1 MSADTIRRT
10 NPFPGLRPFRT
21 DEHHLFFGR
30 EEQTVALLQ
39 LLRKHRFL
47 AVVGTSGSGK
57 SSLVRAGLIA
67 ELHGG
72 TMTRAGSSWE
82 VIILRPGGS
91 PIENLAQGMID
102 ADLYD
107 RDEPSALLRLLATL
121 NRSRFG
127 LVEAA
132 RQSDSF
138 DPGTNLLVVVDQ
150 FEELFR
156 FRQQGISSEEEATAF
171 VNLLLTASEQQDQ
184 PIFVAITMR
193 SDYLGDCSEIPGL
206 AEAVNDGE
214 YLIPRLSR
222 DQKRQAIEQPI
233 GVGGATI
240 SARLVQRLL
249 NDVGDD
255 PDQLPVLQHALMRMW
270 DVWLANGDSKR
281 PLDFQDFEA
290 IGGLDSALSVH
301 ADEIYAALPDDRHRA
316 VAARIFKTLTERGPD
331 NRGIRRPTRLDR
343 LERIAEVDRATALP
357 ILDAFRRPG
366 VTFLMPD
373 LDKELEAR
381 TVVDLSHE
389 SLMRCWQR
397 LRTWVEEEAQS
408 ARIFRR
414 LADTAELRREGKAG
428 LFHDPDLQI
437 TLSWREQQQPN
448 AAWAEQYGGE
458 FEMAVE
464 FLEASSAAVA
474 AESKAREVARQHEL
488 DQARQLAEARQGQ
501 LLQQQRSA
509 RKLRSMLAGLAVVA
523 AIAVGASVVAS
534 TFWREASRAKAVA
547 EEHADTAKTQ
557 AQFATEQQ
565 ALAEKRLG
573 EANAAREAA
582 RRADRERRIHFY
594 ASDMKL
600 TSILWEDDR
609 NGSDQLR
616 ARLAAHVPDP
626 KDPETIDLRGFEWHY
641 RQHLFDH
648 GAAVITGLENPADD
662 LALTVDEHVLA
673 LDAEGR
679 LGRWNIETREPIGP
693 RSDLGKDAVLSS
705 DGRLAIVLGK
715 RELELVDANT
725 GKTLRT
731 LDGFDPS
738 QFVGQSGG
746 NRLNGLRSQIIFSRD
761 GKYLVG
767 WGRGGDQVQW
777 VDTTTGEIVATGTLK
792 TRLWGV
798 RIAAISSDGL
808 TLAVAHSGS
817 GAGSKI
823 TTVRWN
829 REQQKVEDDHSWE
842 ANTGTLGILAFTPDD
857 RSLLFANYYGGTLYK
872 SDVGS
877 EKKIELKAFAHAAPI
892 SAIAIGPNGTLATAA
907 EDGTIKTWTGT
918 EKLEPKS
925 TLRGHRGRVE
935 KLHFSPSGQLVS
947 AGSDK
952 TIRIWADAKVDSGM
966 RQLDPAGINPARYSP
981 DGLLIAARIRTS
993 EGVRPALWDAVT
1005 GNLVRTLLSDDAG
1018 EAQGVAFSPD
1028 GKTLA
1033 VGYGFRDGVSH
1044 VVLWDIE
1051 TGRRI
1056 TQFAG
1061 TTDLP
1066 GFQTN
1071 YNTGNVYALAF
1082 SPDGK
1087 HLVAGF
1093 GRPYNYPRSGT
1104 PTPLKVWNL
1113 KTSQARLLS
1122 GHTNYCV
1129 SVEFSPDGARLAS
1142 ASYDGTV
1149 RIWNTISWETEQT
1162 LKNPDPPT
1170 STGNGRVGA
1179 AVFSPDG
1186 RHLAMASHEGSV
1198 AVWETG
1204 SWNQPQIL
1212 VGHTDAVRSLAFS
1225 PDSRALASGGND
1237 GTIRIWNVATWR
1249 ELLALDLKGTEAS
1262 RAESL
1267 EFSPDGRRLL
1277 AGLNALAIWTT
1288 TPLLLW
1294 DDPDKSAKALAGV
1307 LDSGADFRT
1316 RVRWM
1321 STSPILHRG
1330 LEILAGLRPADA
1342 RVRLALAATRAHDF
1356 AARGQWIAAVEA
1368 FDELNGTTPGELAE
1382 WLDISAV
1389 LRVARALDETGR
1401 PADAAI
1407 LLTAADRRRHQD
1419 GLESVV
1425 MRLGVLGFNHKME
1438 ADGAAITGFSPGSP
1452 ARAGGLR
1459 EGDVI
1464 TTINGTAWTKETKE
1478 ADMARMLNQ
1487 GGVRSA
1493 RLTFK
1498 RPGQVVSRELMV
1510 NRRPERLGFRDT
1522 GMFYDWISAIEAKL
1536 ATNPSDSGRIE
1547 LRAELNALAWRTTDT
1562 AADYTTALA
1571 ALRDQPAERMAESRK
1586 RLHRRRGDS
1595 YFARGDWKKALDD
1608 YAEVVT
1614 AETTDESLLGNQTRA
1629 QAALLWE
1636 QDSVKRW
1643 TVLEPVEMT
1652 SSDGATLALQKDGT
1666 VLAGGTNPDKDSIT
1680 VRLRPGRRAVSAIRL
1695 ETLPDRSLP
1704 NGGPG
1709 REPNGNYYLT
1719 DIVLRRVPEKPD
1731 QPNEPLAFKGVW
1743 VDYWHDNGGL
1753 VKDIATAMLDDSAA
1767 TGWSVYLRT
1776 DQAHEAIFQLD
1787 KPIEPGGDLSFELQ
1801 FRGQYSQHTI
1811 GRFRL
1816 SVTEDPNALTEARND
1831 HALRTHADPWVS
1843 LAAAHRKHND
1853 LSAVEK
1859 IVKARPQS
1867 AAAIGALFVQNG
1879 DWTRALAIC
1888 DSVITDRTVEADL
1901 LANRARAHEGLKSWD
1916 AALADWTR
1924 AAAASS
1930 EGPRLLA
1937 EFANRLSANGQGRH
1951 ATTVRSAAR
1960 RQYEQS
1966 LQENPSHVPAAREL
1980 ATLLIDTQRTDWTVL
1995 QPTEARIEQLGKL
2008 MPVESDGSIRPLII
2022 DPNSAGVRWNTDL
2035 TCKVECKPSLATIA
2049 ALRLEVFPEPTP
2061 TGGTIRPNVGVT
2073 GFLFLKSIRV
2083 DSSLSG
2089 VSPDRVR
2096 FVDAAS
2102 SSRLY
2107 PLNSFYDIAATID
2120 ETREG
2125 AWYALPQD
2133 RVVEA
2138 IFLLP
2143 RPLTVSPERPF
2154 VVRLNGLSTT
2164 RFRLS
2169 AVGDPA
2175 VFERER
2181 TRLAVEQQMPGS
2193 GTGNIALP
2201 NRVDEIAPWL
2211 RLAGAYALNGE
2222 TDRSIERF
2230 SALLDSADSST
2241 RDGIVEL
2248 ASRFEGVLAG
2258 LQRRRPADAQLQ
2270 VAQTRVLALR
2280 GKRELAAGR
2289 PAQAETLLTDAL
2301 AVVDRVRAASGKT
2314 KWTVIDPVHTK
2325 SSAGATFTRQ
2335 PDRSILVSGTIA
2347 DKDTY
2352 TIELGAVPTGTTA
2365 FRLETIPHPSL
2376 PLGGP
2381 GRAITGNYELTG
2393 ITLRRV
2399 TANPDLAV
2407 DPLTI
2412 RNIWV
2417 DFSHGANR
2425 GAKNVEE
2432 ALLDG
2437 KDATGWSIY
2446 ASPNQDHV
2454 AVVLLDKPIEPG
2466 GDLILELQFRGDVPQ
2481 HSIGQFRLSV
2491 TSDSNAVANAGAS
2504 RTLPD
2509 AELADIH
2516 LDLGKLLVQ
2525 RGAPT
2530 EAAAGFHRA
2539 LDSLPAD
2546 KAAAFVEAA
2555 MNNDAVFA
2563 ELRKLRPADSIVA
2576 LGWGKRLA
2584 SQGRWDE
2591 AAEVF
2596 RNAARLRDP
2605 NMPKWVQTGFW
2616 KVGPYPYELEPS
2628 YPPEVNPDPF
2638 RSVAGTI
2645 PKTGGPPAE
2654 LHWEQTNPLP
2664 PGSNTPVTQVGLITL
2679 GSQEH
2684 ICNYV
2689 LTRVWSPTELE
2700 VALQLGDDD
2709 ASRLFVNNEF
2719 LLQTRFNGGRATPK
2733 EYEVLAT
2740 LKPGWNTILMK
2751 VQNTWSACWALLT
2764 ISATEPDLASARRG
2778 TEAIRADRLTTSGKA
2793 QDAVTVLNGLIDQYA
2808 DSHRLF
2814 AARARAYQQLERWT
2828 EAVADWSRALVL
2840 QPDDREYLY
2849 ERATIYT
2856 RHLKR
2861 HHRALADWN
2870 RLTRLRPMVI
2880 VERAATYE
2888 ALGQIGNARAD
2899 LDLAVTRTNF
2909 QQFNQ
2914 GQVYRTRGDF
2924 RARQGEWKNAAA
2936 DLGTASRHWVDDASR
2951 ADVDRDHALAS
2962 LMAGDMNAYRAS
2974 LAKLAEQ
2981 FNDKSGANSGRWLVY
2996 ATVAGPDPITA
3007 DDHRRLLKIVTERL
3021 AKDAAEWQTRLTAAL
3036 LHRVGEH
3043 RAAAVLFDKTPKGP
3057 DDSAFQ
3063 FVAAIAHHRAGNV
3076 NRAKELVVAANAWI
3090 KAQEE
3095 RTAGPATPTDHDW
3108 QTWAVCKSLQREAAG
3123 IISSKPDTVP
3133 KRSP

>member
-1 MSADTIRRT
+1 MSADTTRRT

-138 DPGTNLLVVVDQ
+138 NPGTNLLVVVDQ

-171 VNLLLTASEQQDQ
+171 VNLLLSASEQQDQ

-222 DQKRQAIEQPI
+222 DQKRLAIEQPI

-270 DVWLANGDSKR
+270 DVWLASGDSKR

-343 LERIAEVDRATALP
+343 LERIAEVDRATALA

-397 LRTWVEEEAQS
+397 LRAWVEEEAQS

-437 TLSWREQQQPN
+437 ALSWREQQQPN

-458 FEMAVE
+458 FEIAVA

-474 AESKAREVARQHEL
+474 AETEAREVARQHEL

-616 ARLAAHVPDP
+616 ARLAAHIPDP

-648 GAAVITGLENPADD
+648 GAAVISGLENPADD
-662 LALTVDEHVLA
+662 LALTADERVLA

-705 DGRLAIVLGK
+705 DGRLAVVLGK

-738 QFVGQSGG
+738 QFVGQIEG
-746 NRLNGLRSQIIFSRD
+746 NRFSGLRSQLIFSRD

-777 VDTTTGEIVATGTLK
+777 VDTTTGEIAATGTLK

-798 RIAAISSDGL
+798 RVAAVSSDGL
-808 TLAVAHSGS
+808 TLAVAHTGS

-829 REQQKVEDDHSWE
+829 REQQKVEDDRSWE

-857 RSLLFANYYGGTLYK
+857 RSLLFANYYGGTIYK

-877 EKKIELKAFAHAAPI
+877 EKKFELKAFAHAAPI

-907 EDGTIKTWTGT
+907 EDGTIKIWTGT

-966 RQLDPAGINPARYSP
+966 RPLDPAGIHPARYSP

-1005 GNLVRTLLSDDAG
+1005 GNLVRTFLSDDAG

-1028 GKTLA
+1028 RKTLA

-1051 TGRRI
+1051 TGRRMA
-1056 TQFAG
+1056 QFAG

-1071 YNTGNVYALAF
+1071 FNTGNVFALAF

-1113 KTSQARLLS
+1113 KTSQVRLLS
-1122 GHTNYCV
+1122 GHTNFCI

-1149 RIWNTISWETEQT
+1149 RIWNTTSWETEQT

-1170 STGNGRVGA
+1170 STGNGRVA
-1179 AVFSPDG
+1179 SAVFSPDG

-1225 PDSRALASGGND
+1225 HDSRALASGGND

-1249 ELLALDLKGTEAS
+1249 ELLALDLKSTEAS

-1277 AGLNALAIWTT
+1277 AGMNALAIWTT

-1294 DDPDKSAKALAGV
+1294 DDPDNSAKALAGV

-1321 STSPILHRG
+1321 STSPNLHRG
-1330 LEILAGLRPADA
+1330 LEILAGQRPSDA
-1342 RVRLALAATRAHDF
+1342 RVRTALAATRAHDF
-1356 AARGQWIAAVEA
+1356 AARGQWAAAVEA
-1368 FDELNGTTPGELAE
+1368 FDQLKGTNPGELAE

-1407 LLTAADRRRHQD
+1407 LLAATERRRHQD

-1425 MRLGVLGFNHKME
+1425 TRLGVLGFNHKME
-1438 ADGAAITGFSPGSP
+1438 ADGATITGFSPGSP
-1452 ARAGGLR
+1452 ARTGGLR
-1459 EGDVI
+1459 EGDRV
-1464 TTINGTAWTKETKE
+1464 TAVNGTAWTNETTE
-1478 ADMARMLNQ
+1478 ADVARMLNQ
-1487 GGVRSA
+1487 GGVRSV
-1493 RLTFK
+1493 RLTVK
-1498 RPGQVVSRELMV
+1498 RPGQVMPRELLV
-1510 NRRPERLGFRDT
+1510 NRRPERLGYRDT
-1522 GMFYDWISAIEAKL
+1522 SLFHDWISSIEAKL

-1547 LRAELNALAWRTTDT
+1547 LRAELNALAWRSSDTT
-1562 AADYTTALA
+1562 ADYAAALA

-1595 YFARGDWKKALDD
+1595 YFARGNWKKALDD

-1614 AETTDESLLGNQTRA
+1614 AETTDETLLGNQARA

-1643 TVLEPVEMT
+1643 TFVEPVDMT
-1652 SSDGATLALQKDGT
+1652 SSGGATLALQKDGS
-1666 VLAGGTNPDKDSIT
+1666 VLAGGTNPDKDTYT
-1680 VRLRPGRRAVSAIRL
+1680 VRLRPGRAAVTAIRL
-1695 ETLPDRSLP
+1695 EVLPDSSLP
-1704 NGGPG
+1704 HRGPG
-1709 REPNGNYYLT
+1709 RSFNSNFWLT
-1719 DIVLRRVPEKPD
+1719 GLALHRTAGTPD
-1731 QPNEPLAFKGVW
+1731 QSANPVTIKTVW
-1743 VDYWHDNGGL
+1743 VDYADTNIGGA
-1753 VKDIATAMLDDSAA
+1753 KDVVEAILDGKDG
-1767 TGWSVYLRT
+1767 TGWSIYPHS
-1776 DQAHEAIFQLD
+1776 DQAHEAVFQLD
-1787 KPIEPGGDLSFELQ
+1787 KPIEPAGDLIIELQ
-1801 FRGQYSQHTI
+1801 FRGPYVQHAI

-1816 SVTEDPNALTEARND
+1816 SVNTDPNALAVAQNN
-1831 HALRTHADPWVS
+1831 HALRTHPDPWVS
-1843 LAAAHRKHND
+1843 LAAAHRLRND
-1853 LSAVEK
+1853 QQAVDL
-1859 IVKARPQS
+1859 IVKTHPQS

-1888 DSVITDRTVEADL
+1888 DSVITDRTVDADL
-1901 LANRARAHEGLKSWD
+1901 LANRARAHEGLRSWD
-1916 AALADWTR
+1916 AATADWTR
-1924 AAAASS
+1924 AAAASP

-1951 ATTVRSAAR
+1951 AASVRGAAR
-1960 RQYEQS
+1960 RQYVQS

-1980 ATLLIDTQRTDWTVL
+1980 ATLLIDTHRTDWTVL
-1995 QPTEARIEQLGKL
+1995 QPTEARVEQLGKL
-2008 MPVESDGSIRPLII
+2008 MPVESDGSIRPLTI
-2022 DPNSAGVRWNTDL
+2022 DPNSTRARWNADL
-2035 TCKVECKPSLATIA
+2035 TCKVECKPALATIA
-2049 ALRLEVFPEPTP
+2049 ALRLEVFPEATP
-2061 TGGTIRPNVGVT
+2061 TVGAIRPNVGVT
-2073 GFLFLKSIRV
+2073 GFMLLKSIRV

-2089 VSPDRVR
+2089 GSPDRVR

-2102 SSRLY
+2102 SSRVN
-2107 PLNSFYDIAATID
+2107 PLNSLYDIAATID
-2120 ETREG
+2120 ETRDG
-2125 AWYALPQD
+2125 AWYAMPQD
-2133 RVVEA
+2133 RVEEA
-2138 IFLLP
+2138 IFLLSS
-2143 RPLTVSPERPF
+2143 PLTVSSERPF

-2169 AVGDPA
+2169 AVGDSA

-2181 TRLAVEQQMPGS
+2181 TRLAVEQQMPGLV
-2193 GTGNIALP
+2193 TGNIAP
-2201 NRVDEIAPWL
+2201 NRVDEMAPWL

-2230 SALLDSADSST
+2230 SELLDSADSST

-2270 VAQTRVLALR
+2270 VAQSRALALR

-2289 PAQAETLLTDAL
+2289 PAQAETHLTEAL
-2301 AVVDRVRAASGKT
+2301 TVVDRLRAAAGKT
-2314 KWTVIDPVHTK
+2314 QWTVIDPVRTK

-2352 TIELGAVPTGTTA
+2352 TIEFGAVPSGTTA
-2365 FRLETIPHPSL
+2365 FRLETLPHPTL
-2376 PLGGP
+2376 PQGGP
-2381 GRAITGNYELTG
+2381 GRAFTGNYELTG
-2393 ITLRRV
+2393 IALRRA
-2399 TANPDLAV
+2399 TANPEQAG

-2412 RNIWV
+2412 RNVWV

-2446 ASPNQDHV
+2446 SRPNQDRV
-2454 AVVLLDKPIEPG
+2454 AVVQLDKPIEPG

-2481 HSIGQFRLSV
+2481 HSIGRFRLSV
-2491 TSDSNAVANAGAS
+2491 TGDSNAVANAGAS

-2525 RGAPT
+2525 RGTPI

-2546 KAAAFVEAA
+2546 QAAAFVEAA

-2563 ELRKLRPADSIVA
+2563 ELRKLRPADPIVA

-2596 RNAARLRDP
+2596 RNAARLGDP
-2605 NMPKWVQTGFW
+2605 YMPKWVQTGFW
-2616 KVGPYPYELEPS
+2616 KVGPYPYDLEPS

-2638 RSVAGTI
+2638 RPVAGTI

-2654 LHWEQTNPLP
+2654 LRWEQTNPLP
-2664 PGSNTPVTQVGLITL
+2664 PGSNAPAMQVGLISL

-2684 ICNYV
+2684 ICIYV
-2689 LTRVWSPTELE
+2689 LTRVWSPTEQE
-2700 VALQLGDDD
+2700 VALQIGDDD

-2764 ISATEPDLASARRG
+2764 IGATEPDLASARRG
-2778 TEAIRADRLTTSGKA
+2778 TEAIRADRLTASGKA
-2793 QDAVTVLNGLIDQYA
+2793 QDAVTLLNGWIEQHA

-2849 ERATIYT
+2849 ERATTYT

-2870 RLTRLRPMVI
+2870 RLSQLRPSVI
-2880 VERAATYE
+2880 LERAATYE

-2914 GQVYRTRGDF
+2914 GQVYRTRGEF

-2936 DLGTASRHWVDDASR
+2936 DLGIASRHWVDDASR
-2951 ADVDRDHALAS
+2951 ADVDRDRALAS
-2962 LMAGDMNAYRAS
+2962 LMAGDLKAYRAS
-2974 LAKLAEQ
+2974 LAKLAEE
-2981 FNDKSGANSGRWLVY
+2981 FNDNSGTNSGRWLVY
-2996 ATVAGPDPITA
+2996 ATVAGPDPIAA
-3007 DDHRRLLKIVTERL
+3007 DEHRRLLKIVTERL
-3021 AKDAAEWQTRLTAAL
+3021 ANDSAKWQPRLTAAL

-3043 RAAAVLFDKTPKGP
+3043 RAAADLFDKTPKGP
-3057 DDSAFQ
+3057 DDPAFQ

-3076 NRAKELVVAANAWI
+3076 NRAKELVFAANAWI

-3095 RTAGPATPTDHDW
+3095 RMAGPATPTGHDW
-3108 QTWAVCKSLQREAAG
+3108 RTWAVCKSLQREAAA
-3123 IISSKPDTVP
+3123 IISGKPDTVP